1 VREGFGKVSLV
12 CDFKSENSERIC
24 GVYMNRRQN
33 WKGIQRTIIGD
44 QEGIHNNS
52 NLS

>member
-1 VREGFGKVSLV
+1 VREGFGKLPLV

-24 GVYMNRRQN
+24 GVYVNRRRN
-33 WKGIQRTIIGD
+33 WKGIQRRIIGD